1 MNVEYTEHEF
11 FKIERGG
18 TMAFEHIPEDGSRK
32 MEDDL
37 MESLEP
43 YDFKDAVPFKD
54 PYLQVMWQNGMMWK
68 QMSVRNG
75 QKNVQRQA

>member
-1 MNVEYTEHEF
+1 MSVE
-11 FKIERGG
+11 ERWH
-18 TMAFEHIPEDGSRK
+18 FEHIPEDGSRK

-54 PYLQVMWQNGMMWK
+54 PYLAGLCGRTV
-68 QMSVRNG
+68 
-75 QKNVQRQA
+75 